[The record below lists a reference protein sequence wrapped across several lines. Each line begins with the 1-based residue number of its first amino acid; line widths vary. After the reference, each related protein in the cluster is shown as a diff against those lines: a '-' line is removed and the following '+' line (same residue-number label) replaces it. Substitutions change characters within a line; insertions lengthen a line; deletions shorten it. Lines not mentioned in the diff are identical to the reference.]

1 MFGVWNDTA
10 EPSPTDA
17 QEPVVSDALPSER
30 GTDQLG
36 LIVRLQGTRGT
47 VIHHRLSGCADWHR
61 REKVKWTKPASW
73 FCRGGGLSSGD
84 VLVVVELDALIA
96 QATEQCWSEIS
107 ACGNQVALAGPL
119 QRLSQLRGLETSR
132 ET

>member
-17 QEPVVSDALPSER
+17 QEPAVSDALPSKR

-36 LIVRLQGTRGT
+36 LIVRLEGTRGT

-61 REKVKWTKPASW
+61 REKVK
-73 FCRGGGLSSGD
+73 
-84 VLVVVELDALIA
+84 
-96 QATEQCWSEIS
+96 
-107 ACGNQVALAGPL
+107 
-119 QRLSQLRGLETSR
+119 
-132 ET
+132 